1 MNSPSAN
8 DPGSLNL
15 DEVKNNRSE
24 GRSRNIQYDA
34 GEKVKQYK
42 VGLNLTSIIRK
53 LQLSNSVYY
62 NQRLFDGKLP
72 FGSGGIIDLN
82 RAFWG
87 YKLNVNIQGYL
98 NYDLGFSHNN
108 QKDDR
113 QRFFN
118 DEIYNCERNLVN
130 V

>member
-1 MNSPSAN
+1 M
-8 DPGSLNL
+8 

-62 NQRLFDGKLP
+62 NPVSYTHLTLP
-72 FGSGGIIDLN
+72 TN
-82 RAFWG
+82 RE
-87 YKLNVNIQGYL
+87 V
-98 NYDLGFSHNN
+98 
-108 QKDDR
+108 
-113 QRFFN
+113 
-118 DEIYNCERNLVN
+118 
-130 V
+130 